1 MVITVLIVYQRGQNV
16 LLPPFAKRISLRKQA
31 SKKDFMRRP
40 CHSSR
45 ISEQEEEMG
54 LAN

>member
-1 MVITVLIVYQRGQNV
+1 
-16 LLPPFAKRISLRKQA
+16 LLFSNYNKGIENTRFMGLLSLRKQA

-45 ISEQEEEMG
+45 IPEQEEEMG